1 MAVILQPA
9 GSPEAS
15 EHYNDT
21 IENPV
26 SLSDSTVRVLLGP
39 DLSNLKR
46 IFDGDD
52 VQMWGIVPSKVNT
65 GKYNR
70 MQPNDRVL
78 FARKNRI
85 FASGTVAYMF
95 DNHDLSV
102 HLWNHDNKGRTWSL
116 MYALSDIKV
125 ENISYLEFNRTVGY
139 ADTNIIQGFN
149 VLDLDKSAHVEAT
162 FFSGKT
168 HIQPQVGEEEYSRLI
183 LDEVDAESTVKRRR
197 EQAHLRNH
205 LYRGKATGDCSI
217 CGRSFPVQL
226 LVAAHIKPRSRCVK
240 EELLDLNVVMSACTL
255 GCDALYERGWIG
267 VDVGGVVRR
276 GDGVSAATSA
286 VSKYVDGVEGRE
298 CTAHN
303 PSSAEYFEWHWDAKV
318 RTESG

>member
-26 SLSDSTVRVLLGP
+26 KLTDSTVRMLLGS
-39 DLSNLKR
+39 DLSKLEQ

-52 VQMWGIVPSKVNT
+52 VPMWGIVPSKINT

-70 MQPNDRVL
+70 MHSGDRVL

-85 FASGTVAYMF
+85 YASGTVAYMF
-95 DNHDLSV
+95 ENHDLSV
-102 HLWNHDNKGRTWSL
+102 NQWEVDDQGRAWSL
-116 MYALSDIKV
+116 MYALSDIKA
-125 ENISYLEFNRTVGY
+125 ENISYLEFNRAVGY

-149 VLDLDKSAHVEAT
+149 VLDSDKSACVEAA
-162 FFSGKT
+162 FFSGKA
-168 HIQPQVGEEEYSRLI
+168 HIQPQVSGKEYGRLI

-197 EQAHLRNH
+197 EQAYLRNH
-205 LYRGKATGDCSI
+205 LFRGKATGVCSI

-226 LVAAHIKPRSRCVK
+226 LVAAHIKPRSRCTK
-240 EELLDLNVVMSACTL
+240 EELLDLNVVMSACAL

-276 GDGVSAATSA
+276 GDGVSTATSA
-286 VSKYVDGVEGRE
+286 VSKYVDGVEGRG

-303 PSSAEYFEWHWDAKV
+303 PSSAGYFEWHWGAKV
-318 RTESG
+318 RTEGD